1 MIEMGR
7 TSQIITFTMEL
18 VPDVRP
24 FANGQSYLNSLG
36 SIIPNLF
43 WDNHPTAEQNLSQWF
58 VDTRFP
64 DFAKTGGGFGF
75 SMIAEAYL
83 NFGWIGTP
91 IVLAI
96 LGFLYTKFVV
106 WASRNESPLRIATVA
121 SFMSFFL
128 LFTRGES
135 YLLPRYLVWYSL
147 LPYLLVQYIPV
158 IKLNSKKKAYL

>member
-1 MIEMGR
+1 
-7 TSQIITFTMEL
+7 MEKTIDIRDKISSKGL
-18 VPDVRP
+18 KVTPQRMRVLE
-24 FANGQSYLNSLG
+24 AILKL
-36 SIIPNLF
+36 
-43 WDNHPTAEQNLSQWF
+43 DNHPTAEQNLSQWF

-64 DFAKTGGGFGF
+64 EFAKTGGGFGF

-91 IVLAI
+91 IVLAT
-96 LGFLYTKFVV
+96 LGFLYTKFIR
-106 WASRNESPLRIATVA
+106 WASRTDSPLKIATVA

-135 YLLPRYLVWYSL
+135 YLLPRYIVWYSF

-158 IKLNSKKKAYL
+158 IKMNLKEEA